1 MVLIVTTRVF
11 RILPIFISFYDYI
24 RKSQFQQTNL
34 NNMKNNKQKFRRT
47 KEEISL
53 GLSIDEAK
61 KHRLASQK
69 EVVIELV
76 DGVTKS
82 VTNAQSEKRNRRY
95 MRKQWCF
102 TLNNYA
108 LEDVGL
114 FKDFIETQCS
124 VGAFQSELGITRK
137 TPHLQGFFVTL
148 ERRRFTSFKLSE
160 RTHWELMRGSVE
172 QNIKYCLKEEGF
184 DKNAGIR
191 VLHNCDM
198 PLVKKT
204 QHLLH
209 RRVRVLTDEELFVWQ
224 RGVCDICVQEPD
236 DRIIYYKYDD
246 GNTGKTQLV
255 LKLAKEYDA
264 LVIDGNRGQMAYSI
278 MDYFKKRG
286 YYPPIVILDIPRSQ
300 NAQWSSESGASQS
313 YAGIEMIK
321 NGIFNSTRY
330 ESQMVMMPVPHMFI
344 FSNVEPNRQLFTR
357 DRWRIEQI
365 VLSEAE
371 RKILNERKERLRANI
386 DGALS

>member
-1 MVLIVTTRVF
+1 
-11 RILPIFISFYDYI
+11 
-24 RKSQFQQTNL
+24 
-34 NNMKNNKQKFRRT
+34 
-47 KEEISL
+47 
-53 GLSIDEAK
+53 
-61 KHRLASQK
+61 
-69 EVVIELV
+69 
-76 DGVTKS
+76 
-82 VTNAQSEKRNRRY
+82 
-95 MRKQWCF
+95 
-102 TLNNYA
+102 
-108 LEDVGL
+108 
-114 FKDFIETQCS
+114 
-124 VGAFQSELGITRK
+124 
-137 TPHLQGFFVTL
+137 
-148 ERRRFTSFKLSE
+148 
-160 RTHWELMRGSVE
+160 
-172 QNIKYCLKEEGF
+172 
-184 DKNAGIR
+184 
-191 VLHNCDM
+191 
-198 PLVKKT
+198 
-204 QHLLH
+204 
-209 RRVRVLTDEELFVWQ
+209 
-224 RGVCDICVQEPD
+224 VQEPD

-344 FSNVEPNRQLFTR
+344 FSNVEPNKQLFTR